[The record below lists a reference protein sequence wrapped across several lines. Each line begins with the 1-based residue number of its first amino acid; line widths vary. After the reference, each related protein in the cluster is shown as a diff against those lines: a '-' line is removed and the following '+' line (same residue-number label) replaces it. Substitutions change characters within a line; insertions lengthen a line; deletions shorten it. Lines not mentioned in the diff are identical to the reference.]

1 MGIVRHEDLVA
12 GVATHPDTL
21 ARPPLTGSARRL
33 IRMSLPERL
42 CLRKEM
48 TPRQGAGGE
57 ALPEKEIRI
66 TTSLMRLS

>member
-12 GVATHPDTL
+12 GAVTHPDTL

-33 IRMSLPERL
+33 KRMSLPERL

-57 ALPEKEIRI
+57 AIYRKKR
-66 TTSLMRLS
+66 